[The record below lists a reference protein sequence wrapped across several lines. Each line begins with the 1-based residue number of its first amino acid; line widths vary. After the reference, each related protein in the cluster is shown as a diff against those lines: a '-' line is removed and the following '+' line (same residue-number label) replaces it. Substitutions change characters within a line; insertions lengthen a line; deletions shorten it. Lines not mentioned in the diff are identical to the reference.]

1 MNKKLLIGIIVVF
14 VIAAAIFFLCG
25 RLSGSDLS
33 GLDILGICG
42 LEKEN

>member
-1 MNKKLLIGIIVVF
+1 MKKNINRNNRCIWDSGGD
-14 VIAAAIFFLCG
+14 FFLCG

-42 LEKEN
+42 SEKEN